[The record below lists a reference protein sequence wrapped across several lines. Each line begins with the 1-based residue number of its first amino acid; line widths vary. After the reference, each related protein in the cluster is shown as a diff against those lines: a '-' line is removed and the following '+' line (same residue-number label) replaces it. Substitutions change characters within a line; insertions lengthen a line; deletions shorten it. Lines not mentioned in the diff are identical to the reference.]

1 MSETVPA
8 QTGAASARLHGV
20 VVLSPRAAFFASV
33 RERLAKPW
41 RDARKSLAARIGLAA
56 AGMTALLVILGLIVG
71 AAMFALAASSERA
84 RILNEAA
91 LASAELTSSIADSRY
106 YASRYAAT
114 GEEGEIARAHQTL
127 DRAKERL
134 ERTRQSSLDTD
145 AQAVEAMEWL
155 RYQVDGFDNE
165 LGALQNSV
173 RRYGPSASGN
183 ALAKAI
189 DVSGEQLAEQARAVE
204 GRLAAASATTAA
216 NVSTLGWGLAAAV
229 LALLAAGIAVT
240 VVGARFVT
248 RTTSHSIREITDA
261 MSALAKGDRSL
272 SVPGTSR
279 EDEIGEMARS
289 LAVFRQSA
297 QDLARLQEEAAR
309 SAREELVRQE
319 EERERKN
326 RFMRAV
332 ASQFEL
338 TVGEV
343 VSGVATASQQLELTA
358 SSMAATANQSAQ
370 VTGEVTRSIRQ
381 STGGM
386 TAAASASDQFAASIS
401 EISQQATSSAER
413 AQDARR
419 IVQGADAIIAALANS
434 TSEIEAIVGMID
446 GIAQRT
452 SLLALNASIEAA
464 RSGEAGRGFAV
475 VAGEVKALARQ
486 TSDAT
491 GEVADRI
498 GAIQNATGES
508 IAALRQIAQQVHM
521 LEGSAVAI
529 AQSVDEQMMA
539 SKELA
544 RNLSHAAAGADEV
557 GHNMGQVSETAHST
571 GTAAAQVLEAAS
583 DLHRQADVLRGQVEE
598 FLGYIRAA

>member
-8 QTGAASARLHGV
+8 QTSAASARLHGV
-20 VVLSPRAAFFASV
+20 VVLSPRDALLASLK
-33 RERLAKPW
+33 ERLAKPW
-41 RDARKSLAARIGLAA
+41 RDARKSLSARIGLAA
-56 AGMTALLVILGLIVG
+56 GGMIGLLVILGLIVG
-71 AAMFALAASSERA
+71 GAMFTLAATTERA
-84 RILNEAA
+84 RVLNEAA

-114 GEEGEIARAHQTL
+114 GQAEEIGRARETL
-127 DRAKERL
+127 ARAKERL
-134 ERTRQSSLDTD
+134 ELTRERSLNTD

-155 RYQVDGFDNE
+155 RYQVDGFENE
-165 LGALQNSV
+165 LGALKNSV
-173 RRYGPSASGN
+173 SRYGPSASGN

-204 GRLAAASATTAA
+204 KRLASASETTAA
-216 NVSTLGWGLAAAV
+216 SVSMLGWQLAAAV
-229 LALLAAGIAVT
+229 VALLAVGIAVT
-240 VVGARFVT
+240 VAGARFVT
-248 RTTSHSIREITDA
+248 RTTSRSIREITTA
-261 MSALAKGDRSL
+261 MSALAKGDRSIT
-272 SVPGTSR
+272 VPGTER

-297 QDLARLQEEAAR
+297 QDLARLQEDAAQ
-309 SAREELVRQE
+309 SAREELLRKE
-319 EERERKN
+319 AEREKQN

-338 TVGEV
+338 TVGDV
-343 VSGVATASQQLELTA
+343 VSGVAAASQQLELTA
-358 SSMAATANQSAQ
+358 SSMAATAHQSAQ
-370 VTGEVTRSIRQ
+370 VTGEVTRSIQQ

-386 TAAASASDQFAASIS
+386 TAAASVSDQFAASIS
-401 EISQQATSSAER
+401 EISQQAASSAER

-486 TSDAT
+486 TSNAT
-491 GEVADRI
+491 GDVADRI
-498 GAIQNATGES
+498 QAIQNATGES
-508 IAALRQIAQQVHM
+508 IAALRQIAEQVHL

-544 RNLSHAAAGADEV
+544 SNLARAASGADEV
-557 GHNMGQVSETAHST
+557 GYNMSQVSETADST
-571 GTAAAQVLEAAS
+571 GAAAAQVLDAAS
-583 DLHRQADVLRGQVEE
+583 DLHRQAEALRSQVDD
-598 FLGYIRAA
+598 FLGYVRAA